1 MIRVSVLVPIY
12 NTSSFLHQCLD
23 SLKANNNIPIEFIL
37 VNDGSYDE
45 SGYICD
51 EYAAL
56 DSRFKVIHQENGG
69 SASARQT
76 GLNNAKGEYIIIC
89 DSDDWVEPDMYKKM
103 YHKAKETDAD
113 MVLCGYFAEYNDG
126 RSIPCQ
132 TIFNETNG
140 IVDNYDLIKR
150 GAGSSWIKLIRK
162 SLFEKTNSFYEPGIN
177 LSEDALIMYKLMKD
191 NPRVVQIRENLYHY
205 RRQFGGE
212 SYTNNVRM
220 IHIHQLRFTYDWL
233 KANYTESIY
242 QPLIHQRALDI
253 AFACLRVKDLN
264 KKYLDSFMRNE
275 LTWKSLC
282 SNKLTAKSIVSM
294 IIKSVPLPLVRLL
307 VKSMYRFVYK

>member
-1 MIRVSVLVPIY
+1 MIGVSVSVPIY
-12 NTSSFLHQCLD
+12 NTSRFLYQCLD
-23 SLKANNNIPIEFIL
+23 SLRVQQTDNIEFIL
-37 VNDGSYDE
+37 VNDGSTDN
-45 SGYICD
+45 SRDIC
-51 EYAAL
+51 EKFAAK
-56 DSRFKVIHQENGG
+56 DSRYKVFHQVNGG

-76 GLNNAKGEYIIIC
+76 GLNNAQGEYVIVC

-132 TIFNETNG
+132 TIFNESNG

-177 LSEDALIMYKLMKD
+177 LSEDTLIMYKLMKG

-212 SYTNNVRM
+212 SYTNNVKM
-220 IHIHQLRFTYDWL
+220 THIHQLRFTYDWL
-233 KANYTESIY
+233 KTNYTESVY

-253 AFACLRVKDLN
+253 AFACLRVKDLDN
-264 KKYLDSFMRNE
+264 KYLDSFMKNE
-275 LTWKSLC
+275 LSWKSLF
-282 SNKLTAKSIVSM
+282 SNRLTAKSIVSM
-294 IIKSVPLPLVRLL
+294 AIKTVPLTVVRLL
-307 VKSMYRFVYK
+307 VRSMYRFVYK